1 MLNLNVNLD
10 IDIDIDIDIDH
21 KDLELVDPKLLPPQI
36 RFYINTIGLPNT
48 LKLLQSKGGTFL
60 RVPLSP
66 SGSEL
71 EKIIGFDSANKLCEV
86 IGGEI
91 KELPKADKILMQLRD
106 RAINEARKTM
116 SASQAALKFNL
127 TRRHII
133 NLTNKDPE
141 NPNGDLFI

>member
-1 MLNLNVNLD
+1 MSTLNLSTNP
-10 IDIDIDIDIDH
+10 IIEH

-36 RFYINTIGLPNT
+36 RFYINVIGLPGT
-48 LKLLQSKGGTFL
+48 LKLLDAKGGTIF
-60 RVPLSP
+60 RFPLSAK
-66 SGSEL
+66 GTQL
-71 EKIIGFDSANKLCEV
+71 EKILGYESANKLCEV

-106 RAINEARKTM
+106 HAINEARKTM

-133 NLTNKDPE
+133 NLTNDEAE
-141 NPNGDLFI
+141 NPNGDLFG

>member
-1 MLNLNVNLD
+1 MLNLNTDLN
-10 IDIDIDIDIDH
+10 IEH
-21 KDLELVDPKLLPPQI
+21 EDLELVDPKLLPPQI
-36 RFYINTIGLPNT
+36 RFYINVIGLPDT

-60 RVPLSP
+60 RVPLSAN
-66 SGSEL
+66 GTEL
-71 EKIIGFDSANKLCEV
+71 EKILGYNSANKLCEV

-133 NLTNKDPE
+133 NLTNEDAE
-141 NPNGDLFI
+141 NPNGDLFV